1 MSTIVSM
8 FNMTNISVC
17 FLLTKLTGIP
27 RWFSGKESA
36 CQCRRR
42 GFEPWVRKTSW
53 RRKWQ
58 PTAVFLPG
66 ESHGQRSL
74 GGYSP
79 WGHKRVGHDWATKQQ
94 IKFTTFC
101 LTVYVFMM
109 HSEIACHFMSQ
120 SRGQSISG
128 QPHAPEEWRMGF
140 CRHSYGVTC
149 GISMW
154 YWILKWLFSSRTAQ
168 QTWLFTQEWL
178 DVLEISL

>member
-1 MSTIVSM
+1 MVKNLPANAGDVGLSPGSGRPPGGGNGNPLQYSCLENPTDRGAWGATVHG
-8 FNMTNISVC
+8 V
-17 FLLTKLTGIP
+17 TKD
-27 RWFSGKESA
+27 
-36 CQCRRR
+36 
-42 GFEPWVRKTSW
+42 
-53 RRKWQ
+53 
-58 PTAVFLPG
+58 
-66 ESHGQRSL
+66 
-74 GGYSP
+74 
-79 WGHKRVGHDWATKQQ
+79 VGHDWATKQQ
-94 IKFTTFC
+94 IKFITFC

-120 SRGQSISG
+120 SRGQSING